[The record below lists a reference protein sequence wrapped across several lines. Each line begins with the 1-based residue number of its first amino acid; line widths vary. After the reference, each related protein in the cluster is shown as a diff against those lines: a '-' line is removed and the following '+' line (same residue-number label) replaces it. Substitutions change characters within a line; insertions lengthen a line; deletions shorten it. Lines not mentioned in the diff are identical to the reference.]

1 MQIEN
6 KKISEML
13 DICTCE
19 ITEFVE
25 SCDIDAVVNAANP
38 TLMDGTSG
46 VDGRIHAYINSHTS
60 QGKTFKEMIHKEI
73 DGDQEYG
80 EKHIRC
86 ERGKAVV
93 TSGDCLCKYVI
104 HVVGSIY
111 DGKTDSRISICSS
124 SCIDV
129 LESCYYEIID
139 QIKKHPEIKTV
150 VIPVISAGTYGFP
163 MKLAIKIAIAS
174 VGNALIDWK
183 NRDPELF
190 SMSDLKKIYF
200 CIYNPHNSA
209 DAIYACKT
217 LQKYNKY
224 FEKDKK
230 VTYQNS
236 CIAQFRYLMEICKY
250 DHIRGYFAVARS
262 LRIILVL
269 LRTVFLPVMLLKDG
283 IAHSDWQKRR
293 VVVELIVL
301 VKVLYAA
308 ALLYTLSMGI
318 VKFEKFNCF
327 LTCYSMADTVT
338 YLLLLIVM
346 ADIQRS
352 SANVIR
358 SILLLL
364 VNYIQVSLDMANI
377 YCLMNY
383 GKVKLQ
389 DALYFGIMGETTER
403 FIDTFGNT
411 CLSYLNTGLK
421 FFFMTMAFGYFSNHL
436 RQRRF
441 IGDK

>member
-1 MQIEN
+1 
-6 KKISEML
+6 
-13 DICTCE
+13 
-19 ITEFVE
+19 
-25 SCDIDAVVNAANP
+25 
-38 TLMDGTSG
+38 
-46 VDGRIHAYINSHTS
+46 
-60 QGKTFKEMIHKEI
+60 
-73 DGDQEYG
+73 
-80 EKHIRC
+80 
-86 ERGKAVV
+86 
-93 TSGDCLCKYVI
+93 
-104 HVVGSIY
+104 
-111 DGKTDSRISICSS
+111 
-124 SCIDV
+124 
-129 LESCYYEIID
+129 
-139 QIKKHPEIKTV
+139 
-150 VIPVISAGTYGFP
+150 
-163 MKLAIKIAIAS
+163 
-174 VGNALIDWK
+174 
-183 NRDPELF
+183 
-190 SMSDLKKIYF
+190 
-200 CIYNPHNSA
+200 
-209 DAIYACKT
+209 
-217 LQKYNKY
+217 
-224 FEKDKK
+224 
-230 VTYQNS
+230 
-236 CIAQFRYLMEICKY
+236 MEICKY

-269 LRTVFLPVMLLKDG
+269 LRTVFLPVMLLKDV

-308 ALLYTLSMGI
+308 ALLYTLNMGI

-383 GKVKLQ
+383 EKVKLQ

-441 IGDK
+441 VGDK